1 MKFFF
6 TAVVF
11 IAAAA
16 LSYMVLVV
24 IHREKILG
32 KMKGEGDIS
41 FVKGL
46 KIIFYYLKG
55 AAIKANAPLVKNKFY
70 DRVDLYA
77 KKLGAGAE
85 ITREYFLL
93 VQEVLFFIFFFLG
106 FWAAGGAVFPL
117 AAAAAGF
124 VLPAAVLK
132 SKSEKKQ
139 ENIIKELPDALDIM
153 AASIEGGLSINR
165 ALALYADKNNND
177 FAVELRS
184 TIKSVQLGKSFE
196 DAMESLAEKFGIGEL
211 TAFVNS
217 FIQAEK
223 SGGNIKNIIKAQA
236 DELRKKRFQRL
247 KKRAHEAPVKLLI
260 PLVIFIFPVVFIVL
274 FGPIIIRL
282 MQGF

>member
-1 MKFFF
+1 MKIFF
-6 TAVVF
+6 TAMVF
-11 IAAAA
+11 TAAAA
-16 LSYMVLVV
+16 LSYVILVV
-24 IHREKILG
+24 IYRAEILG
-32 KMKGEGDIS
+32 RMRGEGNIS
-41 FVKGL
+41 FIKGL
-46 KIIFYYLKG
+46 NVVFYYLRG
-55 AAIKANAPLVKNKFY
+55 IAIEVNAPLVKNKFY
-70 DRVDLYA
+70 DGVDSSA

-93 VQEVLFFIFFFLG
+93 IQEVLFLIFFFLG
-106 FWAAGGAVFPL
+106 FWAVGGAVFSL

-124 VLPAAVLK
+124 FLPVVALK
-132 SKSEKKQ
+132 SKTEKKQ

-153 AASIEGGLSINR
+153 AASIEGGLSITR

-177 FAVELRS
+177 FAAELRS

-196 DAMESLAEKFGIGEL
+196 SAMKSLSEKFGIREL
-211 TAFVNS
+211 SSFVNA
-217 FIQAEK
+217 FMQAEK
-223 SGGNIKNIIKAQA
+223 SGGNVKNIIKAQA